1 MNIITH
7 VEIPAEDINRAR
19 KFYSGLFDWD
29 SQLFEEMNYLMFQSR
44 NEDGS
49 AMVSGGI
56 LPRQVENHP
65 VTNYVNVEDIDT
77 TAKKI
82 EELGGKVVTPK
93 TAVPG
98 MGWFLHFVDTEGNLL
113 ALWKNDAEAK

>member
-29 SQLFEEMNYLMFQSR
+29 FQLFEEMNYLMFQSR